1 MGCVM
6 MLCEIRESELFL
18 NGAAV
23 AHPPNT
29 AGLQGGASAEA
40 VPRIE

>member
-1 MGCVM
+1 M

-23 AHPPNT
+23 ARSPNT
-29 AGLQGGASAEA
+29 TGLQWGASVEA